1 MITIF
6 KRVPQFPFISSR
18 YKAYLFSGIISVIA
32 IISVLLHGGLK
43 LGVDFTGGTLLQV
56 RFDRPIATD
65 EVRKALAEANM
76 GGAEIQ
82 KLKDSETIKNAFLIR
97 TGLKESMALTDT
109 SGPQVVRIEVTPN
122 PTAGASQVVVR
133 AFISDAGRGGAKVDS
148 AWCAVDDLSNKLLMP
163 PEPNQPEGSFWVIVP
178 ADKFGAGSQHGL
190 AVYGRDAAG
199 NWGAVREV
207 TMFVTGRGQTAL
219 SADKKARASFTGKAE
234 AAHGGPVT
242 TAIVAALAGRF
253 PDNGLT
259 IDSDDT
265 VGPKVG
271 RELQGKAIL
280 AVLAGLLLILIYVAF
295 RFDYRFG
302 VAAIISL
309 FHDVLCTV
317 GFISVTGMEFNL
329 QSVAVLLTIIGYSI
343 NDSIVVA
350 DRIRENIRK
359 THKDTFSELVN
370 RSINETLSR
379 TLITAVSVFLVLV
392 ALQLFAGHVLQDF
405 TKPLLFGLVF
415 GTYSSIF
422 IVAAIVVDWENKSPS
437 KRKK

>member
-6 KRVPQFPFISSR
+6 KSVPDFPLIQNR
-18 YKAYLFSGIISVIA
+18 YKAYLFSAIISVIA
-32 IISVLLHGGLK
+32 IVSVLLHGGLR

-56 RFDRPIATD
+56 HFDRPIATD
-65 EVRKALAEANM
+65 DVRRALADANM
-76 GGAEIQ
+76 AGAEIQ

-109 SGPQVVRIEVTPN
+109 SGPQVVRIEVSPN
-122 PTAGASQVVVR
+122 PTADASQVVIR
-133 AFISDAGRGGAKVDS
+133 AFISDAGRGDAKVDS
-148 AWCAVDDLSNKLLMP
+148 AWCAVDDLKNKALMP
-163 PEPNQPEGSFWVIVP
+163 PEPNLPEGSFWMIVP
-178 ADKFGAGSQHGL
+178 ADKFGAGSQHRL
-190 AVYGRDAAG
+190 SVYGRDAAG
-199 NWGAVREV
+199 NWGTPSEA
-207 TMFVTGRGQTAL
+207 TLFVTARGQAQL
-219 SADKKARASFTGKAE
+219 SADKKARALFTGKAE

-242 TAIVAALAGRF
+242 SAIVTALAGRF
-253 PDNGLT
+253 PDNPVA

-271 RELQGKAIL
+271 RELQGKAAL
-280 AVLAGLLLILIYVAF
+280 AILAGLLMILIYVAF
-295 RFDYRFG
+295 RFDFRFG
-302 VAAIISL
+302 AAAIISL

-317 GFISVTGMEFNL
+317 GFISIAGMEFNL
-329 QSVAVLLTIIGYSI
+329 QSVAVLLTIVGYSI

-350 DRIRENIRK
+350 DRIRENLRK
-359 THKDTFSELVN
+359 SHKDAFPELVN

-392 ALQLFAGHVLQDF
+392 ALQLFAGHVLQNF

-422 IVAAIVVDWENKSPS
+422 IVAAIVVDWEIKSPS